1 MLVPFLLQFQLRPEL
16 GMALAPEK
24 GLVQR
29 PWADSKWL
37 DLGRGQDKQ
46 ELMGRN
52 RLGQEKT
59 LSSPK
64 ESRIKLLL
72 PARFQDQQYVA
83 R

>member
-1 MLVPFLLQFQLRPEL
+1 
-16 GMALAPEK
+16 MAPAPEK
-24 GLVQR
+24 ELVQS

-37 DLGRGQDKQ
+37 DLGRSQDKQ

-52 RLGQEKT
+52 WLGQEKT

-72 PARFQDQQYVA
+72 SARFQDQQYAA